1 MLGQIYEFINLILNS
16 LWHIWPYLIIT
27 IPLAVVVKLSEAAKY
42 IRMVLT
48 KKPIISIFLATIVG
62 AFSLFY
68 SCGVIPIIA
77 ALLIGSVPI
86 APVMSFWIASPSMD
100 PEIFFLSTAVIGWN
114 LSVWR
119 LVSTLVIS
127 LSAGLITQFMV
138 HQNYFKKI

>member
-1 MLGQIYEFINLILNS
+1 M
-16 LWHIWPYLIIT
+16 WHIWPYLIIT

-48 KKPIISIFLATIVG
+48 KKPIISIFLSTIVG

-86 APVMSFWIASPSMD
+86 APVMSFWLASPSID
-100 PEIFFLSTAVIGWN
+100 PEIFFLSVSTIGWQ
-114 LSVWR
+114 LTLWR
-119 LVSTLVIS
+119 LGTTFTLS
-127 LSAGLITQFMV
+127 LTAGYVT
-138 HQNYFKKI
+138 HY

>member
-1 MLGQIYEFINLILNS
+1 MLGQIYEIINSILNS

-48 KKPIISIFLATIVG
+48 KKPFISIFLATIVG

-86 APVMSFWIASPSMD
+86 APVMSFWLASPSID
-100 PEIFFLSTAVIGWN
+100 PEIFFLSVSTIGWQ
-114 LSVWR
+114 LTLWR
-119 LVSTLVIS
+119 LGTTFTLS
-127 LSAGLITQFMV
+127 LTAGYVT
-138 HQNYFKKI
+138 HY

>member
-1 MLGQIYEFINLILNS
+1 MLGQIYEIINSILNS

-48 KKPIISIFLATIVG
+48 KKPIISIFLSTIVG

-86 APVMSFWIASPSMD
+86 ASVMSFWLASPSID
-100 PEIFFLSTAVIGWN
+100 PEIFFLSVSTIGWQ
-114 LSVWR
+114 LTLWR
-119 LVSTLVIS
+119 LGTTFTLS
-127 LSAGLITQFMV
+127 LTAGYVT
-138 HQNYFKKI
+138 HY

>member
-1 MLGQIYEFINLILNS
+1 M
-16 LWHIWPYLIIT
+16 WHIWPYLIIT

-86 APVMSFWIASPSMD
+86 APVMSFWLASPSMD
-100 PEIFFLSTAVIGWN
+100 PEIFFLSVSTIGWQ
-114 LSVWR
+114 LTLWR
-119 LVSTLVIS
+119 LGTTFTLS
-127 LSAGLITQFMV
+127 LTAGYVT
-138 HQNYFKKI
+138 HY